1 MILAANRK
9 RDRPGRKIKQIAVKR
24 EIAQRQLKLA
34 RVMQGN
40 IDSVPRRRRLAGQRS
55 RTSCIISDSLI
66 QEGVKRR
73 GRIRIHES
81 LSQPGL
87 ANNVSRLNF
96 FIVPGITETRFP
108 VPGLEVIAKFAHLTA
123 KSHIKENVVKGGG
136 RISVTLFQSTIT
148 NAGKHRGSGKGLAVR
163 RNSRVCYRERIKRIL
178 DWHTYAAWSKGGAC
192 YGAVEWIGHKRRRRQ
207 SRTEIG
213 TGILEVR
220 KQGEVLVANVAREG
234 SIVSLSVSP
243 RNRRRQGREIESRKV
258 PIRIRNVAGVSRIV
272 LWACRRVRYRLIELW
287 LQAEASYL
295 ARKTRAPKIKSPKGL
310 RIPVAGKFTVAA
322 EDVGPIVEIGN
333 HHDVGLV
340 ISHARFEPGLQLTR
354 VVGRTHVRVPHTAP
368 DLKATELVDQ
378 KDVEHTRHR
387 LGAVNSR
394 GAILEDVD
402 VIDHREGIEVDVH
415 TETLPLQG
423 DALSIDEDQRLFG
436 QQTTQARDDS
446 AVTAVGDVLVNGRA
460 RLRRQF
466 VEQIGCIAHTQ
477 ILNVLRSIGV
487 HRIRSGFFRGRN
499 VRTGHDHSLD
509 LRSAWRCTRGSP
521 RRRWRRRLS
530 KCARHEN

>member
-1 MILAANRK
+1 
-9 RDRPGRKIKQIAVKR
+9 
-24 EIAQRQLKLA
+24 
-34 RVMQGN
+34 MQGN
-40 IDSVPRRRRLAGQRS
+40 IDSVPRRRRLSGQHS

-192 YGAVEWIGHKRRRRQ
+192 YRAVEWIGHKRRRRQ

-213 TGILEVR
+213 AGVLEIR

-234 SIVSLSVSP
+234 SIVSLTVSP

-354 VVGRTHVRVPHTAP
+354 VVGRTHVRVSHAAP
-368 DLKATELVDQ
+368 DLKATEFVDQ
-378 KDVEHTRHR
+378 KDVEHTGHR
-387 LGAVNSR
+387 VGAVNGR
-394 GAILEDVD
+394 GAILQDVD
-402 VIDHREGIEVDVH
+402 VINHREGNQVDVH
-415 TETLPLQG
+415 AAAKRSAVAQPNGG
-423 DALSIDEDQRLFG
+423 DALPIDEHQSLFG
-436 QQTTQARDDS
+436 QQATQARDNTV
-446 AVTAVGDVLVNGRA
+446 VTAVGDVLVDGRA
-460 RLRRQF
+460 RLGWQF
-466 VEQIGCIAHTQ
+466 VEQVGCVAHTQ
-477 ILNVLRSIGV
+477 LLDVFLTIGI
-487 HRIRSGFFRGRN
+487 HRVRPGFFRGWN
-499 VRTGHDHSLD
+499 VRTGHNDSLD
-509 LRSAWRCTRGSP
+509 LSSGRRRTSGSP
-521 RRRWRRRLS
+521 RRRRCRLLS
-530 KCARHEN
+530 KCR